1 MAAVKLTLFTFL
13 AVAFTY
19 NPIFCAGAGA
29 EGSAGNAEGQQES
42 SVDSSPTGGAG
53 SNNNAG
59 GAPAP
64 PPANPEGQQEGAV
77 DNTKLIAALK
87 VTDDGLKTDI
97 STTSEQVQSKLKTQY
112 TTYLGKI
119 NKEGNDEYFKDTK
132 EKYDQ
137 LNNNIKAAIDAFK
150 AADDWHT
157 QVDAVLNS
165 LSELAE
171 FVQSVYDKANGNLKD
186 DNVAKLAS
194 EMYKNKA
201 DTVRSLV
208 GFYEAIMTRCSTE
221 VTSAA
226 DVSEEIKTAITEAK
240 TKFDELKNEIEDLVT
255 KLNSEKD
262 KAAEHFDELMYKMS
276 EISEYAKTAYS
287 KILENRDEKQVEY
300 KKEIQH
306 KLFNFISEAINISR
320 SVIPGFFAI
329 ALSFLMV
336 AL

>member
-1 MAAVKLTLFTFL
+1 MAALKLTLFAFL

-19 NPIFCAGAGA
+19 NPVFCA
-29 EGSAGNAEGQQES
+29 EGSGDNA
-42 SVDSSPTGGAG
+42 GGAG
-53 SNNNAG
+53 NNNNAG

-87 VTDDGLKTDI
+87 LTDAAIRTEML
-97 STTSEQVQSKLKTQY
+97 STSRAFVAKLHGHFNNY
-112 TTYLGKI
+112 I
-119 NKEGNDEYFKDTK
+119 IRIDNEGNEDYIKEAK
-132 EKYDQ
+132 EKEPK
-137 LNNNIKAAIDAFK
+137 LNKAVDDAIKALSDAT
-150 AADDWHT
+150 DDWHT

-171 FVQSVYDKANGNLKD
+171 FVQSVYDKAHGNLKD

-221 VTSAA
+221 FNTVAA
-226 DVSEEIKTAITEAK
+226 DVSEEIKTAFTEAK

-262 KAAEHFDELMYKMS
+262 KAAEHFDEIKQKMS

-306 KLFNFISEAINISR
+306 KLFDFITEATSISR
-320 SVIPGFFAI
+320 SIIPGFFAV
-329 ALSFLMV
+329 ALSLAM
-336 AL
+336 LSL

>member
-1 MAAVKLTLFTFL
+1 MSAVKLTLFTFL

-19 NPIFCAGAGA
+19 NPVFCA
-29 EGSAGNAEGQQES
+29 EGSGDNA
-42 SVDSSPTGGAG
+42 
-53 SNNNAG
+53 
-59 GAPAP
+59 
-64 PPANPEGQQEGAV
+64 EGQQEGAV

-87 VTDDGLKTDI
+87 VTDDGIKTDI
-97 STTSEQVQSKLKTQY
+97 SVSCNTLAGKLHGHFNNY
-112 TTYLGKI
+112 I
-119 NKEGNDEYFKDTK
+119 IRIDNEGNEDYIKEAK
-132 EKYDQ
+132 EKEPK
-137 LNNNIKAAIDAFK
+137 LNKAVDDAIKALSDAT
-150 AADDWHT
+150 DDWDS

-165 LSELAE
+165 LSEYAE